1 MCKKPQGALAER
13 VLLCRGKAAKKREG
27 KGESFRFQFAM
38 NMDAEGMD
46 LLLKGIK
53 ALLLEQGAEEK
64 VAPAPRGSLERDA
77 QRLLDAYKKA

>member
-1 MCKKPQGALAER
+1 M
-13 VLLCRGKAAKKREG
+13 LLCRGKATKKREG
-27 KGESFRFQFAM
+27 KGESFRLQFAM

-53 ALLLEQGAEEK
+53 ALLLELGAEEK
-64 VAPAPRGSLERDA
+64 VGPAPRGSLERDA